1 MGGAAMAVA
10 LPHPCRLGAKPPLG
24 VVGDAGNLAAKD
36 LAVLRFQV
44 RHYKRPAAFNAAS
57 MVASGNTKERGASS
71 KGIAP

>member
-1 MGGAAMAVA
+1 MAVA
-10 LPHPCRLGAKPPLG
+10 PCHPWRLGAKPLPG

-44 RHYKRPAAFNAAS
+44 LGYKRPAAFNAAS
-57 MVASGNTKERGASS
+57 MVASGNTKDRGASS